1 VVARKAFERRK
12 VAVEK
17 AEWSKARNDS
27 IFGPRKNLESDPV
40 GAQVSKDIEAAAY
53 YMQSTMGDVER
64 QAPMRQANVN
74 DYRTLDEVM
83 RRSSSNQDWYLELYE
98 EGYSKDTIRAALQR
112 IIDNN
117 DALITNKDKTLER
130 VKQMIFDMLRGDI
143 KTDSPPSLAYLVYM
157 GYEDEATRVLSRI
170 MDEGLDPTLSGLDEA
185 TLGKLFDRIDE
196 VAEMD
201 RQAWMNWD
209 PAADEAAMRSQMDKW
224 FSGSTDAAPL
234 AADLPLGSV
243 DQYDTAMPIHAAS
256 EEMWNDTVWPML
268 QTIQRRMLGPD
279 GKAGKSIRGAELDLN
294 TERALREYMA
304 RVQGQ
309 MADTKLAAIRW
320 GESRR
325 DAALLNYSRR
335 YGADNLAGAIFPYQF
350 WYTRSIINWA
360 VRAIDKPGWFANYA
374 RMREAQRNINQA
386 PGFPTRLA
394 DKMRIPVPFLPEWA
408 GGGVYIDPLHQVF
421 PFENFAQPWEQYTEQ
436 KSMLVKRAQYI
447 LQDWV
452 GEEQISEAEAAQAM
466 STQSG
471 AIWEKARTQAEIEL
485 KDETSNPWDFITLMS
500 SPNLPVSIAVNLMR
514 GKPGSISQL
523 PATRAIQSATAWL
536 TPGGINIESGIRK
549 AVGLPERGEFW
560 DFYIDRQLANMAAT
574 GEITTEEATRAMVE
588 RSGPAFEE
596 ATDQVGKV
604 QATRFFGSALWL
616 DFFPEGEQIQRDLQQ
631 EFSKAID
638 SGDSKAVATFFD
650 EHPEYRARLLMSD
663 WNNPEERMKNFLVSE
678 VWNRWRDLPDLYK
691 REAQEQLGPLFQ
703 EAFLDK
709 ETRSYDAIDN
719 DTLAYW
725 SQVMGGYTPEV
736 EGGSRVIS
744 GGLQFS
750 PAQTA
755 QEYQVYQDTR
765 EKEYP
770 GISALQEFYFA
781 LPEAQQQIFMDNNPQ
796 LQKYWDWRDTYLAQN
811 PEVIPHVIGEDS
823 KVKYA
828 SPEVQQRYYQ
838 YKADKARMFPDVY
851 KAQDEYFDLPKNK
864 RKSFLSAHPELKAY
878 WDWQRA
884 YLTNNPDM
892 IPYIKSTE
900 QIAEA
905 MGYGTQSGY
914 TQSSGGGSVSYTG
927 YTSKPKSGPSV
938 TYANGRITFAGRV
951 DAKGK
956 AKLKE
961 YGFEYVGGIWSGPDS
976 AAARSAVGSIRK
988 TAAGAEELARVNVKE
1003 FTPALT
1009 RKLLGYYYG
1018 KDALGVGARRNL
1030 RMIWEQAGSPGENFN
1045 DYVDRILKLALTEE

>member
-1 VVARKAFERRK
+1 
-12 VAVEK
+12 
-17 AEWSKARNDS
+17 
-27 IFGPRKNLESDPV
+27 
-40 GAQVSKDIEAAAY
+40 
-53 YMQSTMGDVER
+53 
-64 QAPMRQANVN
+64 
-74 DYRTLDEVM
+74 
-83 RRSSSNQDWYLELYE
+83 
-98 EGYSKDTIRAALQR
+98 
-112 IIDNN
+112 
-117 DALITNKDKTLER
+117 
-130 VKQMIFDMLRGDI
+130 
-143 KTDSPPSLAYLVYM
+143 
-157 GYEDEATRVLSRI
+157 
-170 MDEGLDPTLSGLDEA
+170 
-185 TLGKLFDRIDE
+185 
-196 VAEMD
+196 
-201 RQAWMNWD
+201 
-209 PAADEAAMRSQMDKW
+209 
-224 FSGSTDAAPL
+224 
-234 AADLPLGSV
+234 
-243 DQYDTAMPIHAAS
+243 
-256 EEMWNDTVWPML
+256 
-268 QTIQRRMLGPD
+268 
-279 GKAGKSIRGAELDLN
+279 
-294 TERALREYMA
+294 
-304 RVQGQ
+304 
-309 MADTKLAAIRW
+309 
-320 GESRR
+320 
-325 DAALLNYSRR
+325 
-335 YGADNLAGAIFPYQF
+335 
-350 WYTRSIINWA
+350 
-360 VRAIDKPGWFANYA
+360 
-374 RMREAQRNINQA
+374 
-386 PGFPTRLA
+386 
-394 DKMRIPVPFLPEWA
+394 
-408 GGGVYIDPLHQVF
+408 
-421 PFENFAQPWEQYTEQ
+421 
-436 KSMLVKRAQYI
+436 
-447 LQDWV
+447 
-452 GEEQISEAEAAQAM
+452 
-466 STQSG
+466 
-471 AIWEKARTQAEIEL
+471 
-485 KDETSNPWDFITLMS
+485 
-500 SPNLPVSIAVNLMR
+500 MR